1 MTFYL
6 PKIRVSLNLGD
17 LGHRLKEGKALKA
30 SRVGG
35 EPISRLI
42 NVLPKFGAKIDIYIY
57 IYIYIYKFFFGDTR
71 KKIVLH
77 FSSTFKKSQI
87 TE

>member
-6 PKIRVSLNLGD
+6 PKIRASLNLGD

-35 EPISRLI
+35 GGEPISRLI

-57 IYIYIYKFFFGDTR
+57 TFTNFFLEIQG
-71 KKIVLH
+71 KK
-77 FSSTFKKSQI
+77 
-87 TE
+87 